1 MDWIKADDRGST
13 FPIFILHAFHTDPR
27 LQNRL
32 RLSTV
37 RSDCFRAHVLP
48 PTPAWEVDWLLKF
61 VENDV
66 VVELEES
73 PEDEEEEEDRD

>member
-1 MDWIKADDRGST
+1 MAPISACRLCGTVPERADH
-13 FPIFILHAFHTDPR
+13 ILLECPR
-27 LQNRL
+27 L
-32 RLSTV
+32 SAV